1 MTETEPENL
10 VLRMLRE
17 MLSDLRSMHEDV
29 RDVRR
34 RVGHLEGQGA
44 HLEGSIA
51 MVHSLGVQQNAR
63 MDDIADRLVRIKSAS
78 VWSTPKIFPFIALS
92 PNSWLCNASLRF
104 RAK

>member
-1 MTETEPENL
+1 MADDEPENL

-17 MLSDLRSMHEDV
+17 MRSDLRSMHEDV

-34 RVGHLEGQGA
+34 RIGHLEGQGA

-63 MDDIADRLVRIKSAS
+63 MDDIADRLVRIEKRLGLVDA
-78 VWSTPKIFPFIALS
+78 
-92 PNSWLCNASLRF
+92 
-104 RAK
+104 